1 MSGLDSPQGKKRTGS
16 RIAQQE
22 TEPRENAKD
31 DWKKERLARM
41 HVRRHCATE
50 IGCHENR
57 AERGRLR
64 DGVDETTQ
72 DFCNQNWLGRACR
85 VAVLHHSLDDFVGR
99 EEEEE

>member
-1 MSGLDSPQGKKRTGS
+1 MSGLDSPQGKKRTDS